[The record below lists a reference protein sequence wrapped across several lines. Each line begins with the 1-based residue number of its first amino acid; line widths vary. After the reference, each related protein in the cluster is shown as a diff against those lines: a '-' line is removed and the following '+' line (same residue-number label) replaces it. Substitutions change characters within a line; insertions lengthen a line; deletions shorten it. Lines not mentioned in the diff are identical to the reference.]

1 MDQKKLQTVK
11 VMIVGHDQAG
21 KTSLLYRLIDRE
33 YNEEKL
39 RSSEVKYSVLDFP
52 DRGYKLQIWGSGKES
67 FAEVTQAYYRAASV
81 FVIIFDCTDAGSFE
95 EAKTLLQ
102 EVRKHSP
109 SGLDILLVANKKDL
123 PDQAVLLDEA
133 EDFAYQHRLMF
144 LHTSVREESKEVLV
158 GKIQELADKYLMFR

>member
-52 DRGYKLQIWGSGKES
+52 ERGYKLQIWGSAKEN

-81 FVIIFDCTDAGSFE
+81 FVIIFDCTDADSFK
-95 EAKTLLQ
+95 EAEKLL
-102 EVRKHSP
+102 EDVRKHNP
-109 SGLDILLVANKKDL
+109 RGLDILLVANKRDL
-123 PDQAVLLDEA
+123 PDQAVLLEEA
-133 EDFAYQHRLMF
+133 EEFAFRNRLMF
-144 LHTSVREESKEVLV
+144 LHTSVREEPKEVLV

>member
-52 DRGYKLQIWGSGKES
+52 DRGYKLQIWGSGKEG
-67 FAEVTQAYYRAASV
+67 FAEVTQAYYRAASI
-81 FVIIFDCTDAGSFE
+81 FVIVFDCTDEDSFDR
-95 EAKTLLQ
+95 AKTLLQ
-102 EVRKHSP
+102 EVRRHNP

-123 PDQAVLLDEA
+123 RNRAVPLEEA
-133 EDFAYQHRLMF
+133 EEFAFQNRLMF
-144 LHTSVREESKEVLV
+144 LDTSVKEESKEVLV
-158 GKIQELADKYLMFR
+158 EKIQELADKYLMFR